1 MIPAWQIHRNAL
13 VWLLL
18 AFAAVILIHSAHL
31 PNWITLA
38 ALVSVI
44 WRVQR
49 YRGVWPTPSRWVKL
63 SLLAMCLAG
72 LFLEYGKLI
81 GLEPMVA
88 LLVSAYT
95 LKLLE
100 MEHRRD
106 ALLVVFLAFFIAAV
120 QALFDQSIGNA
131 IYILGCILLII
142 AALVGLHQ
150 GEVLLSTQSQV
161 QAQTQFRSWPRSHA
175 LRPLKKGL
183 VILLQAIPLMILLFI
198 IMPRLG
204 SLWAVPIQSHSAKTG
219 VIDTMS
225 PGDYSRL
232 GRSADL
238 AFRVSFEGEIPRQ
251 HQLYWRGLVLSDFD
265 GRQWSRSG
273 LDSYSGRDLNDGGIS
288 IGSELQWFGKSIQ
301 PWDSLIERRGQP
313 IRYSVVMEPSQQP
326 WLYSLPT
333 PVPQSTGVALTRDF
347 WLLSSVPV
355 TAKIQ
360 YEVDSWLDYKIAA
373 NDLSNYRRS
382 IELEIPP
389 GYNPRTVELAQRWRR
404 EISNDKALV
413 RKVLGLYNEQFV
425 YTLQPPLLGKHS
437 VDEFLFDTQRG
448 FCEHFSSSF
457 VFFMRA
463 AGVPA
468 RVVAGYQGGERHP
481 DNYLLVRQY
490 DAHAWAEVWIAGEGW
505 IRVDPTAAVAPERIE
520 ANLEEALGDN
530 EGFLADSPLSLIRF
544 RHINWL
550 NNLRLQLDSL
560 NYSWARWV
568 LGYDSIQEDLLEK
581 WLGAYNPLRIA
592 LALLIAGGGLLGLL
606 ALWQLRHR
614 FSSKHDELDRV
625 FLRLCQTL
633 EKAGI
638 PRETGEGPRNY
649 AQRVAKQRPD
659 LARQVKGINAVYEHM
674 RYGSE
679 GQERLKVLKNAIRR
693 LK

>member
-38 ALVSVI
+38 ALVAVI

-63 SLLAMCLAG
+63 SLLAMCVAG
-72 LFLEYGKLI
+72 LFLEYGKLT

-150 GEVLLSTQSQV
+150 GDVLLSTQSQ
-161 QAQTQFRSWPRSHA
+161 ALFKSHA

-219 VIDTMS
+219 VTDTMS

-238 AFRVSFEGEIPRQ
+238 AFRVSFDGEIPRQ

-273 LDSYSGRDLNDGGIS
+273 LDSYSGRDLNDGGF
-288 IGSELQWFGKSIQ
+288 LQWFGKSIQ
-301 PWDSLIERRGQP
+301 PWDSLIERLGQP

-347 WLLSSVPV
+347 WLLSSAPV
-355 TAKIQ
+355 TAKTQ
-360 YEVDSWLDYKIAA
+360 YEVDSWLDYKVAA
-373 NDLSNYRRS
+373 NDLSNYRQS

-404 EISNDKALV
+404 ETSNDKALI

-448 FCEHFSSSF
+448 FCGHFSSSF

-530 EGFLADSPLSLIRF
+530 EGFLADSPLSLMHF

-550 NNLRLQLDSL
+550 NSLRLKLDSL

-638 PRETGEGPRNY
+638 PRETGEGPRAY
-649 AQRVAKQRPD
+649 AQRVAEQRPD

>member
-1 MIPAWQIHRNAL
+1 MIPSWQINRHAL
-13 VWLLL
+13 IWLLL
-18 AFAAVILIHSAHL
+18 AFVAVIFNHSAHL
-31 PNWITLA
+31 PDWIIVA
-38 ALVSVI
+38 GLVAVI

-49 YRGVWPTPSRWVKL
+49 YRGAWPTPNRWIKL
-63 SLLAMCLAG
+63 SLLALCLAG
-72 LFLEYGKLI
+72 LFLEYGSHLI

-88 LLVSAYT
+88 LLVSTYA

-106 ALLVVFLAFFIAAV
+106 ALLVVFLAFFVAAV

-131 IYILGCILLII
+131 AYILGCVVLVT

-150 GEVLLSTQSQV
+150 GDTKIQPLQ
-161 QAQTQFRSWPRSHA
+161 
-175 LRPLKKGL
+175 PLKKAVVL
-183 VILLQAIPLMILLFI
+183 LLQAIPLMILLFI

-219 VIDTMS
+219 VSDTMT
-225 PGDYSRL
+225 PGDFSRL

-238 AFRVSFEGEIPRQ
+238 AFRVSFDGAIPRQ
-251 HQLYWRGLVLSDFD
+251 HTLYWRGLVLSHFD
-265 GRQWSRSG
+265 GRQWSRSAP
-273 LDSYSGRDLNDGGIS
+273 DDFSYGSFDDVGFEKDGA
-288 IGSELQWFGKSIQ
+288 LQWFGRQTQ
-301 PWDSLIERRGQP
+301 PWDSLIERLGQP
-313 IRYSVVMEPSQQP
+313 LHYSVVMEPSQQP

-333 PVPQSTGVALTRDF
+333 PRPKSTGIALTRDF
-347 WLLSSVPV
+347 RLLSSVPV
-355 TAKIQ
+355 TAKKQ

-373 NDLSNYRRS
+373 NNLSDYRRAT
-382 IELEIPP
+382 ELHIPR

-404 EISNDKALV
+404 EISHDKALV
-413 RKVLGLYNEQFV
+413 RKVLGLYNEKFV

-463 AGVPA
+463 AGIPA

-520 ANLEEALGDN
+520 ANLEEALRDK
-530 EGFLADSPLSLIRF
+530 EGFLADSPLSLMRF
-544 RHINWL
+544 RHVNWL
-550 NNLRLQLDSL
+550 NNIRLKLDSL

-568 LGYDSIQEDLLEK
+568 LGYDSVQEDLLEK

-592 LALLIAGGGLLGLL
+592 LALLIVGGGMLGLL

-625 FLRLCQTL
+625 FLSLCEKL

-638 PRETGEGPRNY
+638 PRTAGEGPRDY
-649 AQRVAKQRPD
+649 AQRVAEQRPD
-659 LARQVKGINAVYEHM
+659 LARQVKAINSVYEHM
-674 RYGSE
+674 RYGGES
-679 GQERLKVLKNAIRR
+679 QERLKVLRRAIRK

>member
-18 AFAAVILIHSAHL
+18 AFAGVILIHSTHL

-38 ALVSVI
+38 ALVSAI

-72 LFLEYGKLI
+72 LFLEYGSHLI

-88 LLVSAYT
+88 LLVSAYA

-131 IYILGCILLII
+131 IYILGCILLVI

-150 GEVLLSTQSQV
+150 GDDQSS
-161 QAQTQFRSWPRSHA
+161 QAQATKPRALPKLQA
-175 LRPLKKGL
+175 LRSLKKGL
-183 VILLQAIPLMILLFI
+183 VILLQAIPLMVLLFI

-219 VIDTMS
+219 VTDTMR

-238 AFRVSFEGEIPRQ
+238 AFRVSFDGQIPRQ
-251 HQLYWRGLVLSDFD
+251 HQLYWRGLVLSNFD
-265 GRQWSRSG
+265 GRQWSRSKHGAFDPEG
-273 LDSYSGRDLNDGGIS
+273 LVE
-288 IGSELQWFGKSIQ
+288 GSPLQWFGKPTQ
-301 PWDSLIERRGQP
+301 PWDSLIKRLGQP
-313 IRYSVVMEPSQQP
+313 TRYSVVMEPSQQP

-333 PVPQSTGVALTRDF
+333 PVPQNTDIALTRDF
-347 WLLSSVPV
+347 RLISSEPI
-355 TAKIQ
+355 TTKKQ
-360 YEVDSWLDYKIAA
+360 YEVDSWLDYKIETDPLSDFRRAA
-373 NDLSNYRRS
+373 
-382 IELEIPP
+382 ELYIPK
-389 GYNPRTVELAQRWRR
+389 GFNPRTVELAQRWRR

-413 RKVLGLYNEQFV
+413 RKVLGLYNEKFV

-437 VDEFLFDTQRG
+437 VDEFLFDAQRG

-490 DAHAWAEVWIAGEGW
+490 DAHVWAEVWIAGKGW

-550 NNLRLQLDSL
+550 NNFRLKLDSL

-568 LGYDSIQEDLLEK
+568 LGYDSIQKELLK
-581 WLGAYNPLRIA
+581 NWLGAYNPMRIA

-606 ALWQLRHR
+606 ALWQLRQR

-625 FLRLCQTL
+625 FLHLCQTL

-638 PRETGEGPRNY
+638 PRETGEGPRAY
-649 AQRVAKQRPD
+649 AQRVAEQRPE
-659 LARQVKGINAVYEHM
+659 LARQVKAINSVYEHM

-679 GQERLKVLKNAIRR
+679 SQERLKVLRKSIRR
-693 LK
+693 IK

>member
-1 MIPAWQIHRNAL
+1 MIPAWQIHRSAL

-18 AFAAVILIHSAHL
+18 AFAAVICVHTAHL
-31 PNWITLA
+31 PHWVIVA
-38 ALVSVI
+38 AIVAVI
-44 WRVQR
+44 WRIQR
-49 YRGVWPTPSRWVKL
+49 YRGVWATPNRWVKL

-72 LFLEYGKLI
+72 LFLEYGSHLV
-81 GLEPMVA
+81 GLEPMVT
-88 LLVSAYT
+88 LLVSTYT

-106 ALLVVFLAFFIAAV
+106 ALLVVFLAFFVAAV

-131 IYILGCILLII
+131 AYILGCILLVT

-150 GEVLLSTQSQV
+150 GDYPFKSQSL
-161 QAQTQFRSWPRSHA
+161 AQA

-183 VILLQAIPLMILLFI
+183 VILLQALPLMVLLFI

-204 SLWAVPIQSHSAKTG
+204 SLWAVPIQTHTAKTG
-219 VIDTMS
+219 VTDTMT

-238 AFRVSFEGEIPRQ
+238 AFRVSFEGAIPRQ
-251 HQLYWRGLVLSDFD
+251 HQLYWRGLVLSAFD
-265 GRQWSRSG
+265 GRQWSRSQHDEFDPAG
-273 LDSYSGRDLNDGGIS
+273 LMEGAPF
-288 IGSELQWFGKSIQ
+288 QWFGKTTQ
-301 PWDSLIERRGQP
+301 PWDALIDRLGKP
-313 IRYSVVMEPSQQP
+313 VHYAVVLEPTQQP

-333 PVPQSTGVALTRDF
+333 PVPKSSGVALTRDF
-347 WLLSSVPV
+347 RLISSEPV
-355 TAKIQ
+355 TAKKQ
-360 YEVDSWLDYKIAA
+360 YMVDIWLDYTIETES
-373 NDLSNYRRS
+373 LSDHRKAT
-382 IELEIPP
+382 ELQIPQ

-404 EISNDKALV
+404 ETSNDKRLV
-413 RKVLGLYNEQFV
+413 QKVLGLYNQQFV

-463 AGVPA
+463 AGIPA

-490 DAHAWAEVWIAGEGW
+490 DAHAWAEVWMKGEGW
-505 IRVDPTAAVAPERIE
+505 VRVDPTAAVAPERIE

-544 RHINWL
+544 RHIDWL
-550 NNLRLQLDSL
+550 NSIRLKLDSL

-568 LGYDSIQEDLLEK
+568 LGYDSVQENLLEK

-592 LALLIAGGGLLGLL
+592 LALLVAGGGLLVLQ

-614 FSSKHDELDRV
+614 FSSKYDELDRV
-625 FLRLCQTL
+625 FLHLCQKL

-638 PRETGEGPRNY
+638 PRTAGEGPRDY
-649 AQRVAKQRPD
+649 AQRVAEQRPD
-659 LARQVKGINAVYEHM
+659 LARQVSAINSVYEHM
-674 RYGSE
+674 RYGNES
-679 GQERLKVLKNAIRR
+679 QDRLKVLKRAVKQ